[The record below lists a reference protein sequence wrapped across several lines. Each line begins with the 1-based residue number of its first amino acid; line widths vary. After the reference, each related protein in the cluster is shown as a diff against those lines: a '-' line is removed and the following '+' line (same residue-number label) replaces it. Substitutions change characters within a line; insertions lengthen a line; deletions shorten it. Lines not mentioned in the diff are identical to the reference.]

1 MTKKT
6 TRDEEDICS
15 KKSQRIQAIRNIA
28 KLVKK
33 SGLNSRAGPVLPE
46 TEKPTVLT
54 QILEN
59 RNRYGTEI

>member
-1 MTKKT
+1 MRTYVLH
-6 TRDEEDICS
+6 TRA
-15 KKSQRIQAIRNIA
+15 SQNL
-28 KLVKK
+28 KELGM
-33 SGLNSRAGPVLPE
+33 SNRAGSVLPE